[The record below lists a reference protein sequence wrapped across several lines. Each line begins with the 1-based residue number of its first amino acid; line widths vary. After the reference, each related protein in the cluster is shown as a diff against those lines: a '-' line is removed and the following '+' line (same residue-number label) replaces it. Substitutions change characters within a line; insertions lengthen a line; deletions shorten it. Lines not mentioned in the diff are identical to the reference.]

1 MFDYVVYLFYRA
13 GTDLL
18 ILLPLPLIFAIGQI
32 GGAIGWLALPH
43 YRKLALRNVRIAF
56 GDELSEKQMRGI
68 VRRHFQRLGANLL
81 CSVKFTRMPM
91 ERILE
96 RVRLENFEYAENCFR
111 QKQPF
116 VLCLSHIGSW
126 EFCSQLFPHFAHG
139 QRTATVYQRIRNPHI
154 DRHVRAARSRFGLE
168 VFERSEGFGRAIELL
183 RSRGGIGILMDQHA
197 GDGGLWT
204 PFFGRLA
211 STTPLPALLARR
223 THAKLIGFAVHTV
236 GFARWRAVAETP
248 IDGASESIEK
258 LTACGNEILEK
269 QVRRA
274 PEDWFWVHNRWKTP
288 RPNFL
293 LAKYKRGVFLPEK
306 TRLKPFR
313 ILIRSSNWMGDAVM
327 SAPAVRAIKDGRP
340 DAQVTVA
347 VPKKIAPLWKIISE
361 VDEIIAL
368 PSKSVFVAARLFR
381 QKRPFD
387 VAILF
392 PNSLRS
398 ALEIFLARIPRR
410 VGLTGHWRRWLLN
423 QRPRETF
430 SRGIVHQTYKYLELA
445 STIGAK
451 MEPRFPAAHSIR
463 GRRDQLKFG
472 LCPGAEYGPAKRWP
486 RFADVTREIATRF
499 PVQWILFGTAGD
511 AAVGFEIAAALGEK
525 CLNRIGQTTLE
536 ELIDELRD
544 CDLLLTND
552 TGTMHLAALLRVPT
566 ISIFGSTEPLRTG
579 PLGRGHRIFRHH
591 VECSPCFLRE
601 CPLDFRCMHAVTSA
615 EVVAAIQQMISG
627 QVEGTKSGNVAFA
640 AAFGNHTSV

>member
-1 MFDYVVYLFYRA
+1 MFDYVVYLFYRI

-18 ILLPLPLIFAIGQI
+18 TLLPLPLIFAIGQI

-56 GDELSEKQMRGI
+56 GEELSEKQMRRV
-68 VRRHFQRLGANLL
+68 VRRHFQWLGANLL

-91 ERILE
+91 EKILE
-96 RVRLENFEYAENCFR
+96 RVRLENFEDVENCFL

-154 DRHVRAARSRFGLE
+154 DRHVREARSRFGLE
-168 VFERSEGFGRAIELL
+168 VFERSEGFGKAIELL
-183 RSRGGIGILMDQHA
+183 RSGGGIGILMDQHA

-204 PFFGRLA
+204 PVFGRLA

-223 THAKLIGFAVHTV
+223 AHAKLIGFAVHTE

-248 IDGASESIEK
+248 IEGIGESIEK
-258 LTACGNEILEK
+258 LTARSNEILEK

-293 LAKYKRGVFLPEK
+293 LAKYKRGIFLPEN

-313 ILIRSSNWMGDAVM
+313 ILIRGSSWLGDAVM
-327 SAPAVRAIKDGRP
+327 SVPAVRAIKGGRP
-340 DAQVTVA
+340 DLHVTVA
-347 VPKKIAPLWKIISE
+347 APGKLAALWRIVPEADDII
-361 VDEIIAL
+361 VL
-368 PSKSVFVAARLFR
+368 PSKSVLAAARLFR

-387 VAILF
+387 AAILF

-445 STIGAK
+445 SMIGAIVK
-451 MEPRFPAAHSIR
+451 PQFPAANSFKGPR
-463 GRRDQLKFG
+463 AQLKFA
-472 LCPGAEYGPAKRWP
+472 LCPGAVFGPARRWP
-486 RFADVTREIATRF
+486 HFAEVAQEIASRF

-511 AAVGFEIAAALGEK
+511 AAVGFEVAEKLGGK
-525 CLNRIGQTTLE
+525 CVNRIGQTTLKKLIE
-536 ELIDELRD
+536 ELHD

-552 TGTMHLAALLRVPT
+552 TGTMHLAALLQVPT

-615 EVVAAIQQMISG
+615 EVVAGIQQMISG
-627 QVEGTKSGNVAFA
+627 QAEAAKSGNVAFT
-640 AAFGNHTSV
+640 AAFRNHNSI

>member
-56 GDELSEKQMRGI
+56 GDELSEKQMRRI

-91 ERILE
+91 EKILE
-96 RVRLENFEYAENCFR
+96 RVRLENFQYAENCFR

-126 EFCSQLFPHFAHG
+126 EFCSRLFPHFAHG
-139 QRTATVYQRIRNPHI
+139 QRTATVYQRIRNPYI
-154 DRHVRAARSRFGLE
+154 DRHVQRARSRFGLQ
-168 VFERSEGFGRAIELL
+168 VLERSEGFGKAIEVL
-183 RSRGGIGILMDQHA
+183 RGGGAIGILIDQHA

-204 PFFGRLA
+204 PLFGRLA

-223 THAKLIGFAVHTV
+223 TRAKLIGFAVHTE

-248 IDGASESIEK
+248 IDGVSESIEE
-258 LTACGNEILEK
+258 LTADSNEILEK

-293 LAKYKRGVFLPEK
+293 LPKYKRGVFLPEK

-313 ILIRSSNWMGDAVM
+313 ILIRSSNWLGDAVM
-327 SAPAVRAIKDGRP
+327 SVPAVRAIKAGRP
-340 DAQVTVA
+340 DAHVTMP
-347 VPKKIAPLWKIISE
+347 VPEKLAALWKIVPE

-368 PSKSVFVAARLFR
+368 TSNSVFAAARLFR
-381 QKRPFD
+381 QKPAFD

-398 ALEIFLARIPRR
+398 ALEVFLARIPRR
-410 VGLTGHWRRWLLN
+410 VGFAGHWRRWLLN
-423 QRPRETF
+423 QRPRETVP
-430 SRGIVHQTYKYLELA
+430 RGIVHQ
-445 STIGAK
+445 
-451 MEPRFPAAHSIR
+451 
-463 GRRDQLKFG
+463 
-472 LCPGAEYGPAKRWP
+472 
-486 RFADVTREIATRF
+486 
-499 PVQWILFGTAGD
+499 
-511 AAVGFEIAAALGEK
+511 
-525 CLNRIGQTTLE
+525 
-536 ELIDELRD
+536 
-544 CDLLLTND
+544 
-552 TGTMHLAALLRVPT
+552 
-566 ISIFGSTEPLRTG
+566 
-579 PLGRGHRIFRHH
+579 
-591 VECSPCFLRE
+591 
-601 CPLDFRCMHAVTSA
+601 
-615 EVVAAIQQMISG
+615 
-627 QVEGTKSGNVAFA
+627 
-640 AAFGNHTSV
+640 